1 MGVFLPLIG
10 YGAKALAG
18 TAVAGGGTAA
28 ASQGLLSIPGARN
41 LFGLTADDIAKG
53 ESYDLNDPSTY
64 RDDIGDHL
72 RSFFTGVSTNEVKE
86 KARAQAVKKVNQSL
100 GTRYDAIKTGYESL
114 GLKAPERSEFQYG
127 RGNNEGTETTA
138 AAGLRATQRELQLQA
153 LQNADATGVDVTGLS
168 NASPSSIKNAQR
180 LHIKGENEADRQR
193 IRGEALS
200 DQATIFA
207 RQDAKEARLRA
218 DTLAEQMRRDKN
230 TEANRAQQFQIQQ
243 MQLGLEN
250 RRLDMQEARNF
261 RNDRHKAIMQIVQGM
276 RAMGNSFA
284 Y

>member
-1 MGVFLPLIG
+1 MR
-10 YGAKALAG
+10 
-18 TAVAGGGTAA
+18 
-28 ASQGLLSIPGARN
+28 Q
-41 LFGLTADDIAKG
+41 
-53 ESYDLNDPSTY
+53 
-64 RDDIGDHL
+64 
-72 RSFFTGVSTNEVKE
+72 
-86 KARAQAVKKVNQSL
+86 
-100 GTRYDAIKTGYESL
+100 
-114 GLKAPERSEFQYG
+114 
-127 RGNNEGTETTA
+127 
-138 AAGLRATQRELQLQA
+138 
-153 LQNADATGVDVTGLS
+153 
-168 NASPSSIKNAQR
+168 
-180 LHIKGENEADRQR
+180 NEADRQR

-261 RNDRHKAIMQIVQGM
+261 RNDRNRAIMQIMQGM
-276 RAMGNSFA
+276 QSMGNAFA